1 LLTVPLECPKSP
13 IFALLTSQPRDLA
26 KHCQDAGFVVR
37 AVVPPTVPM
46 GTERVRVCLHAGNTE
61 AQIADL
67 VGNVQSWVDTRVRM
81 KNQIPVEREVIETHD
96 QLIAKL

>member
-1 LLTVPLECPKSP
+1 
-13 IFALLTSQPRDLA
+13 
-26 KHCQDAGFVVR
+26 
-37 AVVPPTVPM
+37 M

-67 VGNVQSWVDTRVRM
+67 VRNVQSWVDTRVRM
-81 KNQIPVEREVIETHD
+81 KSQTPVEREVIETHD